1 MHKYFAE
8 TGENIDDYVI
18 VVGFGYDEKEAVQFR
33 DMVQAD
39 TGRNDIDI
47 FQIGATIAVHTGPY
61 PLGVGILRKAF

>member
-18 VVGFGYDEKEAVQFR
+18 VVGFGYDEEEAVRFR